1 MKKRLEGR
9 RILITGAGSGIGAA
23 ISELFAA
30 EGAELVLLD
39 KTEEGAAMKAKALSA
54 HPVCAD
60 VTDPAAVQAAVNHA
74 LDRMGGLDGVVNA
87 AGILHV
93 LPFEGTSLSEW
104 EKMIRVNLTGPWI
117 VCQAALKPL
126 RAASGATIV
135 NIATGLALRPA
146 ANHSSY
152 IASKSGLL
160 ALTKSLAIELAPT
173 IRVNA
178 VCPGAVDTPMT
189 AELYRDEKR
198 RSEAASNYALKR
210 LGTPSEVAEAALF
223 LTGHES
229 RFITG
234 VSLAVDGGRSFH

>member
-1 MKKRLEGR
+1 
-9 RILITGAGSGIGAA
+9 
-23 ISELFAA
+23 
-30 EGAELVLLD
+30 
-39 KTEEGAAMKAKALSA
+39 
-54 HPVCAD
+54 
-60 VTDPAAVQAAVNHA
+60 
-74 LDRMGGLDGVVNA
+74 
-87 AGILHV
+87 
-93 LPFEGTSLSEW
+93 
-104 EKMIRVNLTGPWI
+104 MIRVNLTGPWI

-189 AELYRDEKR
+189 AELYRDVKR

-210 LGTPSEVAEAALF
+210 LGTPSEVAEAVLF